1 MENSCVFRISH
12 TSAPFG
18 ALALIVAFA
27 AGVPALA
34 TTLTPS
40 QTYKSGTKIA
50 CVLDEHLDS
59 SKLSYGDTF
68 KLHIVD
74 TNYPALN
81 GSEILGYITDVQK
94 PSGGNQGRVGFFL
107 TNIRLANGEKKSIT
121 AYVVSKRVKQYNP
134 AAQYASRQQLAP
146 MAGVPNGVVTP
157 GPIAWQ
163 MRIGSGPSTTHEYT
177 SPSLGGYV
185 YASASQ
191 WPIVVN
197 AGTPVTVELGAN
209 LTIP

>member
-1 MENSCVFRISH
+1 MLDRVEALRDATAFNGEQLRVPNFT

-18 ALALIVAFA
+18 ALALIVALA

-34 TTLTPS
+34 TTFTPS

-74 TNYPALN
+74 TSYPALN

-94 PSGGNQGRVGFFL
+94 PSGGNQGRVGF
-107 TNIRLANGEKKSIT
+107 S
-121 AYVVSKRVKQYNP
+121 
-134 AAQYASRQQLAP
+134 
-146 MAGVPNGVVTP
+146 
-157 GPIAWQ
+157 
-163 MRIGSGPSTTHEYT
+163 
-177 SPSLGGYV
+177 
-185 YASASQ
+185 
-191 WPIVVN
+191 
-197 AGTPVTVELGAN
+197 
-209 LTIP
+209 